1 MKGVTIV
8 VGLRTTAEII
18 RIVADRVKA
27 AELAD
32 GRARI
37 LIRPRNVVIVEA
49 NGQALSQF
57 LAIGQ
62 DQELAM
68 GLMGIYA

>member
-8 VGLRTTAEII
+8 VGLRTTAEIV
-18 RIVADRVKA
+18 RIAADRVKA

-49 NGQALSQF
+49 DGHALSQN

-68 GLMGIYA
+68 GLIGIYA

>member
-8 VGLRTTAEII
+8 ARHRPTEEIA
-18 RIVADRVKA
+18 RIAADRVKVD
-27 AELAD
+27 ELND

-37 LIRPRNVVIVEA
+37 IIRPRNVVIVEA
-49 NGQALSQF
+49 DGHALSQN

-62 DQELAM
+62 DQELVM
-68 GLMGIYA
+68 KLIGIYA